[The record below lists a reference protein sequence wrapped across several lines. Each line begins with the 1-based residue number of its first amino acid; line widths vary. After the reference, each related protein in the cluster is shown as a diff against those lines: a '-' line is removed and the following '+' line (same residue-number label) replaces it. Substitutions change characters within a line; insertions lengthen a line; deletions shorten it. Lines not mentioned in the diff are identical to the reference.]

1 MTTTDATPASGRTS
15 TEDMLPGRPLIFTA
29 AAKEVAAMTTWEV
42 PAGTSTSYALTEA
55 SKAGESVA
63 FAFLKPSED
72 LKSTEPPSVRGS

>member
-1 MTTTDATPASGRTS
+1 
-15 TEDMLPGRPLIFTA
+15 
-29 AAKEVAAMTTWEV
+29 MTTWEV